1 MQTASL
7 QLERMTIN
15 QDVRMRGLDV
25 RLTDLRSNDWQ
36 DGKDD
41 RSGCKDIWLGWNFG
55 LQTVIKKYSSG
66 T

>member
-7 QLERMTIN
+7 QLERMTNN

-41 RSGCKDIWLGWNFG
+41 RSGCKDIWLGWNSG
-55 LQTVIKKYSSG
+55 LQNVIKKYSSG